1 MASNSM
7 NSAPTNLGTI
17 RKSLPYI
24 IGIAALHLLG
34 TTLLVTNAGAYPQ
47 LWGLALIAYTLG
59 MRHAFDIDHIAA
71 IDNTVRK
78 ITEQGGNPVGVG
90 FFFALGH
97 STVVFLMCLFLAVAA
112 RSAAE
117 FIPAYLPV
125 AQIIGPTVAGTF
137 LVVIGVLNI
146 FILRDIVGAFRHV
159 QRGETHEAL
168 DHHLSGG
175 AVARLA
181 GPLFKIVSKSW
192 HLYPLGFLF
201 GLGFDTASEIA
212 LLALSSSAAGTA
224 MPWGAVLCL
233 PILFASGMTLFDTA
247 DSVFMSRAY
256 TWANKQPLR
265 KIFYNLVMTVLSIV
279 AALVV
284 GFVLLAQVATD
295 TLSLS
300 GGFWNWVAAVD
311 FGNLGF
317 VLVGLFAFVWGAA
330 VLVWKR
336 GGWDASEPPS

>member
-1 MASNSM
+1 MASK
-7 NSAPTNLGTI
+7 SATLSHVPLK
-17 RKSLPYI
+17 RALPYI
-24 IGIAALHLLG
+24 AAILALHALGLALLIS
-34 TTLLVTNAGAYPQ
+34 GAASYPQ

-97 STVVFLMCLFLAVAA
+97 SSVVFLMCLFLALAA
-112 RSAAE
+112 RSASA
-117 FIPAYLPV
+117 FIPAYLPI
-125 AQIIGPTVAGTF
+125 AQIIGPSVAGTF
-137 LVVIGVLNI
+137 LLVIGIINL
-146 FILRDIVGAFRHV
+146 FILRDIIGAFQHV
-159 QRGETHEAL
+159 RRGEAYDAL
-168 DHHLSGG
+168 EHHLSGG
-175 AVARLA
+175 AVAKLA
-181 GPLFKIVSKSW
+181 GPLFKLVSRSW

-212 LLALSSSAAGTA
+212 LLALSSSAAGTQMA
-224 MPWGAVLCL
+224 WTGILAL
-233 PILFASGMTLFDTA
+233 PVLFASGMTLFDTA

-256 TWANKQPLR
+256 TWASEQPLR
-265 KIFYNLVMTVLSIV
+265 KLFYNLVMTVLSVI

-295 TLSLS
+295 VLDLS
-300 GGFWNWVAAVD
+300 GGAWGWLAAVD

-317 VLVGLFAFVWGAA
+317 VLVGLFALVWGVA
-330 VLVWKR
+330 VLVWKK
-336 GGWDASEPPS
+336 GGLESA